1 MSGHHPFSQLTNNFS
16 SQRRS
21 EITQKTNQLLEELTL
36 KELRD
41 SLSLSQEELASKLNV
56 TQPAVSRTE
65 NRCDMSV
72 SHLQEI
78 VHAMGGELELTAR
91 FGDRIV
97 KISHF
102 D

>member
-1 MSGHHPFSQLTNNFS
+1 MSGHHPFSKLTNNFS
-16 SQRRS
+16 PQRKSKISQ
-21 EITQKTNQLLEELTL
+21 QTNQLLEELTL

-56 TQPAVSRTE
+56 KQPAVSRLE
-65 NRCDMSV
+65 NRQDMSV

-78 VHAMGGELELTAR
+78 VHAMGGQLELTAR
-91 FGDRIV
+91 FGDRVV